1 MMALLVWGKLGSF
14 IMITKQFGVYIRM
27 IFMMLKV
34 IVNFLIIW
42 SAFVV
47 CCSVIFCALFYKENP
62 DFRNFGIS
70 FSTLLNASVTNFNL
84 TNFSERT
91 YDYGRTLFSLY
102 IAISAIF
109 LLNMLIAFLSNV
121 YKDILDQIDADYN
134 SNLILAYLK

>member
-1 MMALLVWGKLGSF
+1 
-14 IMITKQFGVYIRM
+14 M

-42 SAFVV
+42 SAFVI
-47 CCSVIFCALFYKENP
+47 CCSLIFCALFHKENP

-70 FSTLLNASVTNFNL
+70 FSTLLNAAVTNFNL

-91 YDYGRTLFSLY
+91 YDYGRALFSLY

-121 YKDILDQIDADYN
+121 YKAILD
-134 SNLILAYLK
+134 